1 MVKIYSVPAKNII
14 KEAGRIYNIQPDTS
28 LNFLDGKMLQLYLS
42 QHVWVW
48 ESGFFNK
55 SNRITIK
62 KRGLH
67 HQVLFTFTLH
77 T

>member
-1 MVKIYSVPAKNII
+1 MKIYSVPAENII
-14 KEAGRIYNIQPDTS
+14 KEAGRIFNIQPDTS
-28 LNFLDGKMLQLYLS
+28 LNFLVGKMLQLYLS
-42 QHVWVW
+42 QHVWVC

-55 SNRITIK
+55 NNRSTIK

-67 HQVLFTFTLH
+67 HQVLFVFTLH